1 MKKILMLALLTILL
15 SCKKNDTAQK
25 IALNGTWEY
34 RGITCF
40 CIRDSSMNDGKPGNG
55 SIINFNNDSYK
66 RFIKGVLQKGGTYQ
80 IVQEKSGNTNNL
92 VNRIIYDNDTASEK
106 TFYKIEQNKLT
117 FFGTTPIAADGT
129 EIYYE
134 KQ

>member
-1 MKKILMLALLTILL
+1 VKKILTLALLTFLL

-55 SIINFNNDSYK
+55 NIINFNNDSYK
-66 RFIKGVLQKGGTYQ
+66 RFIK
-80 IVQEKSGNTNNL
+80 
-92 VNRIIYDNDTASEK
+92 IY
-106 TFYKIEQNKLT
+106 QNKLT